1 LYPSA
6 VDPALLGA
14 DALAE
19 IEAEA
24 ANLDIGTAGSIALD
38 ALDQI
43 LATADPLSTG

>member
-1 LYPSA
+1 MYPSA
-6 VDPALLGA
+6 VEPALLGA

-24 ANLDIGTAGSIALD
+24 AHLDIGTAGAIALA

-43 LATADPLSTG
+43 LATG